1 MTPLPASRSH
11 GRAFP
16 AAVRYPVLALTYVVL
31 KPLMRLVDQSR
42 LLGAGVGDSRA
53 PDAPAPAGRA

>member
-16 AAVRYPVLALTYVVL
+16 AAGRYPVLALTYAVL
-31 KPLMRLVDQSR
+31 KPLMWLVDK
-42 LLGAGVGDSRA
+42 AGYSERVWTALVRQMR
-53 PDAPAPAGRA
+53 PAPAGRA